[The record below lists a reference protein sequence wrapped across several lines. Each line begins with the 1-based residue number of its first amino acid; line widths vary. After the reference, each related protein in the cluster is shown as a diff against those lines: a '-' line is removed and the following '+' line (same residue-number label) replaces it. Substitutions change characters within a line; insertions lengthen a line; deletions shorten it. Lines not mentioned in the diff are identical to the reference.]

1 MVKILLLG
9 PTERALGVDGHVCE
23 IQLVTAGFYAIL
35 VSAGYLETNPP
46 PPPHPPT
53 LPGLPPPLLPATCRP
68 TARYSANLRRDSVTS
83 RSTNHDSVPQRTSG
97 ESSDSL
103 GASVAPIVRLSSGAG
118 GCAALS

>member
-46 PPPHPPT
+46 PPPTHPPSRAS
-53 LPGLPPPLLPATCRP
+53 PPLSFPPRV
-68 TARYSANLRRDSVTS
+68 LRRRGT
-83 RSTNHDSVPQRTSG
+83 QRTF
-97 ESSDSL
+97 
-103 GASVAPIVRLSSGAG
+103 VATLFLHGVRITIRFLSERVENRLTALALRSHLSSGAG
-118 GCAALS
+118 GSAALS